1 MEEDQPLQIQ
11 TSEQALQEQAS
22 LSSPKLE
29 VAIEEENE
37 EDAADIQAIK
47 EEVCQLPDLD
57 LDSDMK
63 STMEEEK
70 DEENED
76 MPTPADVES
85 TEITESLSPPTR
97 GRGGG
102 RGRNSGRARRSR
114 GKRGA

>member
-29 VAIEEENE
+29 VAIDEENE

-63 STMEEEK
+63 STM
-70 DEENED
+70 D
-76 MPTPADVES
+76 
-85 TEITESLSPPTR
+85 II
-97 GRGGG
+97 
-102 RGRNSGRARRSR
+102 
-114 GKRGA
+114 